1 MELKGAIAVV
11 TGGSG
16 GLGRRICHAL
26 AQAGSKVVVV
36 YATRKEIAEKVCN
49 DIITAGAKASIE
61 QCDQTD
67 PDQVETM
74 VNNILKRYGRIDILV
89 NDAAINKSF
98 SFNDFANLPLDNWDD
113 VMTANLTGPMLCSR
127 AVAAIMQKQE
137 CGRIVN
143 IASLAGLIPNGS
155 SIPYCISKAG
165 LIHLTRCLA
174 VALAPHVLVNCV
186 APGFIE
192 GTKATNNLT
201 SERID
206 MVKEQAIL
214 KKAVDKD
221 DIAEQVVT
229 FCRSESTTGQVA
241 VIDAGRHYH

>member
-1 MELKGAIAVV
+1 MEFKGAIAVV

-26 AQAGSKVVVV
+26 ARTGAKVVVV
-36 YATRKEIAEKVCN
+36 YGNRHTVAKEVRDELIA
-49 DIITAGAKASIE
+49 IGAEASIE
-61 QCDQTD
+61 QCDQTK
-67 PDQVETM
+67 PDQVEKLM
-74 VNNILKRYGRIDILV
+74 NNVIKQYGRIDILV

-98 SFNDFANLPLDNWDD
+98 PFDDFANLPLDNWEE

-127 AVAAIMQKQE
+127 AVAPIMQKQK

-143 IASLAGLIPNGS
+143 VASLAGLIPNGS

-201 SERID
+201 PERID
-206 MVKEQAIL
+206 MVKEQSIL
-214 KKAVDKD
+214 KRAVNKD
-221 DIAEQVVT
+221 DIADQVVT

-241 VIDAGRHYH
+241 LIDAGRHFH

>member
-1 MELKGAIAVV
+1 MELKDAIAVV

-26 AQAGSKVVVV
+26 AKAGAKVVVV
-36 YATRKEIAEKVCN
+36 YAGRKAVAEEVRDELIA
-49 DIITAGAKASIE
+49 AGAEASVE
-61 QCDQTD
+61 QCDHTQ
-67 PDQVETM
+67 PDQVESLI
-74 VNNILKRYGRIDILV
+74 NNVLKQYGRIDILV

-98 SFNDFANLPLDNWDD
+98 AFNDFANMPLDNWDD

-127 AVAAIMQKQE
+127 AVAPIMEKQK

-155 SIPYCISKAG
+155 SIAYCISKAG

-201 SERID
+201 PERID
-206 MVKEQAIL
+206 MVKEQSIL
-214 KKAVDKD
+214 KRAVDKD

-241 VIDAGRHYH
+241 LIDAVRHFH

>member
-1 MELKGAIAVV
+1 MEIKGAIAVV

-36 YATRKEIAEKVCN
+36 YESRKAIAEEVR
-49 DIITAGAKASIE
+49 DELVATGAEASIE
-61 QCDQTD
+61 QCDQTNH
-67 PDQVETM
+67 DQVGTM
-74 VNNILKRYGRIDILV
+74 VDNVLKRYGRIDILV

-98 SFNDFANLPLDNWDD
+98 PFNDFANLPLDNWDD

-155 SIPYCISKAG
+155 SVP
-165 LIHLTRCLA
+165 
-174 VALAPHVLVNCV
+174 
-186 APGFIE
+186 
-192 GTKATNNLT
+192 
-201 SERID
+201 
-206 MVKEQAIL
+206 
-214 KKAVDKD
+214 
-221 DIAEQVVT
+221 
-229 FCRSESTTGQVA
+229 
-241 VIDAGRHYH
+241 

>member
-26 AQAGSKVVVV
+26 AKAGSEIVVV
-36 YATRKEIAEKVCN
+36 YASRKAIAEEVC
-49 DIITAGAKASIE
+49 DELVATGAKASIE
-61 QCDQTD
+61 QCDQTK
-67 PDQVETM
+67 PDQVEKL
-74 VNNILKRYGRIDILV
+74 VNNVLKRYGRIDILV

-98 SFNDFANLPLDNWDD
+98 PFNDFANLPLDNWEE

-127 AVAAIMQKQE
+127 AVAPIMQKQK
-137 CGRIVN
+137 CGRI
-143 IASLAGLIPNGS
+143 AGLIPNGS

-201 SERID
+201 PERID
-206 MVKEQAIL
+206 MVKEQSIL
-214 KKAVDKD
+214 KRAANKD
-221 DIAEQVVT
+221 DIADQVVT

-241 VIDAGRHYH
+241 LIDAGRHFH